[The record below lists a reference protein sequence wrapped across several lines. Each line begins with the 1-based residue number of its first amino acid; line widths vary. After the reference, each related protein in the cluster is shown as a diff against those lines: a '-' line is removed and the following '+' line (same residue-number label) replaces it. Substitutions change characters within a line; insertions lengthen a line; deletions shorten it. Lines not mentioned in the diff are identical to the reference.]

1 MNHVY
6 VTFQLMSRLST
17 TTTTTTATTASNQ
30 PSRDGHA
37 NVGYRSIL
45 SRFA

>member
-17 TTTTTTATTASNQ
+17 TTTTTTTTASNQ

-37 NVGYRSIL
+37 YVGYRSIL